1 MVAVLQNPPVQM
13 PHFKLTVDDFY
24 RMGEVGIFRAD
35 DRIELI
41 EGELIDMAP
50 IGSFHAGL
58 NHRLGR
64 LMERLL
70 GDKATT
76 WVQSPIKLSLNSAP
90 QPDFAL
96 LRYRSDDY
104 ATSLPSAS
112 DVLLLAEVADSTIR
126 SDREVKAP
134 LYARHGVPEYWIIDL
149 PARAIE
155 VYREPSGGQYQA
167 VSAVTGGLLAPSA
180 FPEAALDVKAFFDV
194 YGT

>member
-24 RMGEVGIFRAD
+24 RMGEAGIFKAD

-58 NHRLGR
+58 NNRISR
-64 LMERLL
+64 WMARLL
-70 GDKATT
+70 GDKATPWT
-76 WVQSPIKLSLNSAP
+76 QSPIRLSRNSAP

-104 ATSLPSAS
+104 AKSLPTAA
-112 DVLLLAEVADSTIR
+112 DVLLLVEVADSTIR

-134 LYARHGVPEYWIIDL
+134 LYARHGVPEYWLIDL
-149 PARAIE
+149 PTRCIE
-155 VYREPSGGQYQA
+155 VYLDPVGGRYQT
-167 VSAVTGGLLAPSA
+167 VRTVESGLLAPSA
-180 FPEAALDVKAFFDV
+180 FPEATLDVGEFFGV
-194 YGT
+194 